1 MNYGVYV
8 DGSKLDVNG
17 INAVSDTIMAILES
31 PHNDQQTKQM
41 ALQILAKSCS
51 AEAPSNLSF
60 SNMSIDMGTSVQQE
74 NKPSIEDEN
83 LSDEVYED
91 DWVE

>member
-8 DGSKLDVNG
+8 DGGKLDVNG

-31 PHNDQQTKQM
+31 PYNDQQTKQM

-60 SNMSIDMGTSVQQE
+60 SNMSIDMGTSVKE
-74 NKPSIEDEN
+74 SKPSVGDEILSAED
-83 LSDEVYED
+83 YED
-91 DWVE
+91 GWAE